1 MSKEVFY
8 SRLRHLLA
16 ILLVYWIALHDQVV
30 YAQPTQIEEKWVA
43 VGMKDTVFIKE
54 LYHKAWKL
62 SRQQPDSAMALF
74 KQGIA
79 LSRAQHYMYGQAQ
92 HLLGLAHTTGQQ
104 GNPELGIAQFKSVRS
119 LCVMLEQPKLWMS
132 YYRCGN
138 YLYDLLGYRDT
149 ALQYAY
155 SMLDLCQKFPQVDS
169 AEISSGLAYSRLGVS
184 YMHGAANPLLAISY
198 FNKAL
203 QIAERNGEQQQ
214 FPFLYTGLAGSWVNA
229 NTLDSTHTDGYRK
242 GVQLYVKAMRVAQ
255 ELDDNMALAVV
266 YFNLGIVYCNLQLL
280 DSAEFYLKKMSA
292 MPDEVINYNGKIAAY
307 MVMATGFHN
316 EQQYAKAAYYYE
328 LAGNLARQY
337 NAKGRLQ
344 EIAQHQFMLYRSM
357 GRYKEAM
364 EHLERYT
371 NLRDSLLDEE
381 KVKATQQLE
390 VKFRT
395 AEKDKEL
402 ALKNLK
408 LGKQQSLLREKNIW
422 IGAGGLSSLLL
433 VGLLLVWHRNSQ
445 HRRKLQE
452 KQMHVMEQDQ
462 ALWKQGE
469 SIRNLSAM
477 IRGEE
482 KERAR
487 LGRELHDGIVSELV
501 AIKMN
506 FDTLQLKYPLYEAT
520 PAYEKALQHLDAT
533 ARELRK
539 TAQNLMPDLLTEHGL
554 RMSLVVYCEKTS
566 ALTGLKISF
575 VCEDHLPRFPLDF
588 ELSLYRM
595 VQELVLNIL
604 KHAQASSA
612 LVQLN
617 YHTQLLMLTIE
628 DNGKGIDIGNARP
641 SGIGLSNLKS
651 RVEALQGRFDIRA
664 RKSGGTA
671 VYVELDLPLLQSIM
685 SDEDEDKNSYS

>member
-1 MSKEVFY
+1 MY
-8 SRLRHLLA
+8 SRLRRFLA
-16 ILLVYWIALHDQVV
+16 ILLVYWIAHDYVV
-30 YAQPTQIEEKWVA
+30 YAQAIPADERRVA
-43 VGMKDTVFIKE
+43 IGMKDTVFIKE
-54 LYHKAWKL
+54 LLGQAWKL
-62 SRQQPDSAMALF
+62 SRQQPDSAMTLF

-104 GNPELGIAQFKSVRS
+104 GNPELGIAQFKSARS

-149 ALQYAY
+149 ALKYAY
-155 SMLDLCQKFPQVDS
+155 NMLDLCHKFPQLDS
-169 AEISSGLAYSRLGVS
+169 AEISSGLAYGRLGVS

-203 QIAERNGEQQQ
+203 QIAERNGERKQY
-214 FPFLYTGLAGSWVNA
+214 PYLYTGLAGSWVNA
-229 NTLDSTHTDGYRK
+229 NTLDSTHTSGYRK
-242 GVQLYVKAMRVAQ
+242 GVQLYVKAMQVAQ

-266 YFNLGIVYCNLQLL
+266 YFNLGVVYCNLELF
-280 DSAEFYLKKMSA
+280 DSASFYLKKMSEL
-292 MPDEVINYNGKIAAY
+292 PDEIINYNGKIAAY
-307 MVMATGFHN
+307 VIMATGYHKD
-316 EQQYAKAAYYYE
+316 EQYGKAAHYYE

-337 NAKGRLQ
+337 HAKSRLQ
-344 EIAQHQFMLYRSM
+344 EIERHQFALYRSM

-364 EHLERYT
+364 EHLERYM
-371 NLRDSLLDEE
+371 NLRDSVLDEE

-402 ALKNLK
+402 ALKNLT

-422 IGAGGLSSLLL
+422 IGAGGLSSLFL
-433 VGLLLVWHRNSQ
+433 VSLLLVWRRNSQ

-452 KQMHVMEQDQ
+452 KQIHVMEQDQ

-469 SIRNLSAM
+469 RIRNLSAM

-506 FDTLQLKYPLYEAT
+506 FDTLQQKYPLYEAT

-554 RMSLVVYCEKTS
+554 RMSLVVYCEKTT

-575 VCEDHLPRFPLDF
+575 VCEDHLPRLPLDF

-617 YHTQLLMLTIE
+617 YHTQLLMLTVE
-628 DNGKGIDIGNARP
+628 DNGKGIDISNARS

-651 RVEALQGRFDIRA
+651 RVEALQGHFDIRA

-671 VYVELDLPLLQSIM
+671 VYVEIDLPLLQSIM